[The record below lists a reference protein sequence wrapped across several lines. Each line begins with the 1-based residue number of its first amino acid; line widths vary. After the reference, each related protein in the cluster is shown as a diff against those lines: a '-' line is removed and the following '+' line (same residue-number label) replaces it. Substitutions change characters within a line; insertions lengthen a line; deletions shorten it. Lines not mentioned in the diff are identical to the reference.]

1 MVNTELCTDN
11 FTKKSFI
18 MVARGVSSEMP
29 FTRLYWVSVPYHSY
43 IPPSQTRDR
52 ETYNCCRQKGRW
64 TQNGMQNRLPKEVW
78 FGGQMCLLT
87 AHFICYKVIQ
97 IQSDTC
103 ITDLIVD
110 EENLHFWW
118 AYMGCIKLDCG
129 TVMHSAQTWCK
140 QQKVS
145 LGENM
150 IKTLRK
156 SLCIK
161 KIDST
166 DCVAW

>member
-1 MVNTELCTDN
+1 
-11 FTKKSFI
+11 
-18 MVARGVSSEMP
+18 
-29 FTRLYWVSVPYHSY
+29 
-43 IPPSQTRDR
+43 
-52 ETYNCCRQKGRW
+52 
-64 TQNGMQNRLPKEVW
+64 
-78 FGGQMCLLT
+78 
-87 AHFICYKVIQ
+87 
-97 IQSDTC
+97 
-103 ITDLIVD
+103 
-110 EENLHFWW
+110 
-118 AYMGCIKLDCG
+118 MGCIKLDCG

-166 DCVAW
+166 DCVA